1 MVTSITAIGMVR
13 EQTGKVP
20 TAITS
25 ADEVEQY
32 RPAITRYI
40 RYLIRNSADAEDLA
54 QETFLRAHQ
63 QRETLRDAG
72 ALESWLYQIATHISI
87 DRMRQR
93 ARSATRFV
101 DKSAE
106 DLPIID
112 QKRSPL
118 AIVQQNEMSGCVQT
132 YVAKLSDPY
141 RAVLLL
147 HDADGLTTEETAN
160 LLQLPLTTV
169 KMRLHRARRRLQAA
183 LDEACAFGRDER
195 GVYICEPKPKK

>member
-1 MVTSITAIGMVR
+1 MLTASPIDV
-13 EQTGKVP
+13 
-20 TAITS
+20 A
-25 ADEVEQY
+25 EQY
-32 RPAITRYI
+32 RPAVTRYI
-40 RYLIRNSADAEDLA
+40 RYLIRDSADAEDLA

-63 QRETLRDAG
+63 QRETLRDPG

-93 ARSATRFV
+93 ARSAARML
-101 DKSAE
+101 DKPAE

-112 QKRSPL
+112 QKKSPF
-118 AIVQQNEMSGCVQT
+118 AIVQQSEMSNCVQL

-147 HDADGLTTEETAN
+147 HDADGLTAEEIAN
-160 LLQLPLTTV
+160 LLRLTLTTV
-169 KMRLHRARRRLQAA
+169 KMRLHRARHRLQAA

-195 GVYICEPKPKK
+195 GVYICEPKPGKS